1 MNTTMNIQQPTP
13 SGITSWEI
21 IVLVGTLILSI
32 VQFYH
37 LYLKQKSETPSQ
49 EKIKDFYIKTLKPF
63 YPYLFR
69 TITYQNK
76 MEIWQALFNIRKHLK
91 EKELWFYLPAS
102 LIYHLR
108 KTMILLEAAQPNE
121 VQLQL
126 INQSYQQFCERY
138 FIESNNIRQL
148 TRTRYWDEQIRIDM
162 RLYSDNKE
170 LKRLKWRVRW
180 NNVINLLPLLAVF
193 SLALI
198 VIIRIF
204 SLIFLQLGL

>member
-13 SGITSWEI
+13 SGISYLET

-49 EKIKDFYIKTLKPF
+49 EKIKDFYIETLKPF

-69 TITYQNK
+69 TITHQNK
-76 MEIWQALFNIRKHLK
+76 TEVWGALFNIRKHLK
-91 EKELWFYLPAS
+91 ENELWFYLPAS

-108 KTMILLEAAQPNE
+108 KTMILLEIARPNE

-148 TRTRYWDEQIRIDM
+148 THTRYWDEQIRIDM

-170 LKRLKWRVRW
+170 LKRLKWKIRKDNFKLYTPFIILSILYV
-180 NNVINLLPLLAVF
+180 VIALNYILYYLLK
-193 SLALI
+193 
-198 VIIRIF
+198 
-204 SLIFLQLGL
+204 

>member
-1 MNTTMNIQQPTP
+1 MISMNTTMNIQQPTP
-13 SGITSWEI
+13 SGISSWEI

-49 EKIKDFYIKTLKPF
+49 EKIKDFYIETLKPF

-91 EKELWFYLPAS
+91 ENELWFYLPAS

-108 KTMILLEAAQPNE
+108 KTMLLLEIAQPSE

-148 TRTRYWDEQIRIDM
+148 IRTRYWDEQIRIDM
-162 RLYSDNKE
+162 RLYSNNKE
-170 LKRLKWRVRW
+170 LKRLKWKIRYNTFIRA
-180 NNVINLLPLLAVF
+180 LPILAV
-193 SLALI
+193 SLLLLR
-198 VIIRIF
+198 VI
-204 SLIFLQLGL
+204 LYFLFQN

>member
-49 EKIKDFYIKTLKPF
+49 EKIKDFYIETLKPF
-63 YPYLFR
+63 YPYLFC

-91 EKELWFYLPAS
+91 ENDLWFYLPAS

-148 TRTRYWDEQIRIDM
+148 IRTRYWDEQIRIDM
-162 RLYSDNKE
+162 RLYSNNKE
-170 LKRLKWRVRW
+170 LKRLKWKIRYNTFLRA
-180 NNVINLLPLLAVF
+180 LPILAV
-193 SLALI
+193 SLLLLR
-198 VIIRIF
+198 VI
-204 SLIFLQLGL
+204 LYFLFQN

>member
-1 MNTTMNIQQPTP
+1 MNTTINIQPPTP
-13 SGITSWEI
+13 NGISSWEI

-32 VQFYH
+32 GQFYH

-49 EKIKDFYIKTLKPF
+49 EKIKRFYIDTLKPF

-69 TITYQNK
+69 TITHQNK
-76 MEIWQALFNIRKHLK
+76 MEIWQTLFNIRKHLK
-91 EKELWFYLPAS
+91 ENELWFYLPAS

-108 KTMILLEAAQPNE
+108 KTMILLEIPQPNE

-148 TRTRYWDEQIRIDM
+148 TRTRYWGEQIRIDM
-162 RLYSDNKE
+162 RLYSNNKE
-170 LKRLKWRVRW
+170 LKRLKWKVRW
-180 NNVINLLPLLAVF
+180 DTLGKTVLFRLLPPILF
-193 SLALI
+193 IIMCIYII
-198 VIIRIF
+198 VKF
-204 SLIFLQLGL
+204 

>member
-1 MNTTMNIQQPTP
+1 MNTTINIQPPTP
-13 SGITSWEI
+13 NGISSWEI

-32 VQFYH
+32 VQFYY

-49 EKIKDFYIKTLKPF
+49 EKIKRFYIDTLKPF

-69 TITYQNK
+69 TITHQNK
-76 MEIWQALFNIRKHLK
+76 MEIWQTLFNIRKHLK
-91 EKELWFYLPAS
+91 ENELWFYLPAS

-108 KTMILLEAAQPNE
+108 KTMILLEIPQPNE

-148 TRTRYWDEQIRIDM
+148 IRTRYWDEQIRIDM
-162 RLYSDNKE
+162 RLYSNNKE
-170 LKRLKWRVRW
+170 LKRLKWKVWWDTLGKTVLFR
-180 NNVINLLPLLAVF
+180 LLPPIIF
-193 SLALI
+193 IIMCIYII
-198 VIIRIF
+198 VKF
-204 SLIFLQLGL
+204 

>member
-1 MNTTMNIQQPTP
+1 MNSTMNTQSPTQGGV
-13 SGITSWEI
+13 SYLEI

-49 EKIKDFYIKTLKPF
+49 EKIKDFYVKTLKPF

-69 TITYQNK
+69 TITHQNK
-76 MEIWQALFNIRKHLK
+76 TEVWWALFNIRKHLK
-91 EKELWFYLPAS
+91 ENELWFYLPAS

-108 KTMILLEAAQPNE
+108 KTMILLEIVRPNE
-121 VQLQL
+121 VQLRL
-126 INQSYQQFCERY
+126 INQSYHQFCERY

-148 TRTRYWDEQIRIDM
+148 THTRYWDEQIRIDL

-170 LKRLKWRVRW
+170 LNRLKWKIRLD
-180 NNVINLLPLLAVF
+180 NVKFSSSFFILSILYVFIALNYILYYLLK
-193 SLALI
+193 
-198 VIIRIF
+198 
-204 SLIFLQLGL
+204 